1 MKKLLGLVALVLV
14 SFIIQSTILQFLQIF
29 GVTINLVLV
38 VLVVVS
44 LQTDEIT
51 GAGLGFMVGF
61 LTDILYAHFFGV
73 NTLLFLCIGYLT
85 GRISEDVYKFDY
97 FTNLYFVLF
106 GTLFYHLFFY
116 FIHYFL
122 KIGSEAILITI
133 MPILTEIGLNLII
146 LYPIFR
152 LEKSIFKKLKI
163 N

>member
-1 MKKLLGLVALVLV
+1 MKKFLGLVGLVII
-14 SFIIQSTILQFLQIF
+14 SFILQSTILQFLRIL
-29 GVTINLVLV
+29 GVTTNLVLV
-38 VLVVVS
+38 VLVVIS

-51 GAGLGFMVGF
+51 GAGLGLMVGF
-61 LTDILYAHFFGV
+61 LTDILYAQFFGV
-73 NTLLFLCIGYLT
+73 NTLLFFCIGYLT
-85 GRISEDVYKFDY
+85 GRASEDVYKFDF

-122 KIGSEAILITI
+122 KIGSDAILITI
-133 MPILTEIGLNLII
+133 MPILTEIALNLII

-152 LEKSIFKKLKI
+152 LEKSIFRKLKI

>member
-1 MKKLLGLVALVLV
+1 MKKYFGLVALVLI
-14 SFIIQSTILQFLQIF
+14 SFIMQSTVLQFLQIF

-38 VLVVVS
+38 VLVVIS
-44 LQTDEIT
+44 LQTNEVT
-51 GAGLGFMVGF
+51 GAGLGFILGF
-61 LTDILYAHFFGV
+61 LTDILYSQFFGV
-73 NTLLFLCIGYLT
+73 NILLFFCIGYLA

-106 GTLFYHLFFY
+106 GTLFYHIFFY

-122 KIGSEAILITI
+122 KIGSEAILITLT
-133 MPILTEIGLNLII
+133 PILIEVVLNLII

-152 LEKSIFKKLKI
+152 LEKNIFKKLKI